1 LHSLIALS
9 VIENPDEH
17 LFKMPASSL
26 IDCCTK
32 ACIKNVRSMY
42 SPSSSNSLLTPLGLT
57 DIGHM
62 EYFQVRSILQRIDS
76 PEQLHQIE
84 IHSPQIKGEDA
95 ELWRA
100 FIARDIPTWA
110 EKNYVPKNPRKWYDI
125 YCRYKEEQQKDIEA
139 AEATLKESM
148 LGIQKHRATHVS
160 KVVDMKTLP
169 KLPRDP
175 RMLANNGGVPLNK
188 HKGFKKEGASSL
200 AWTAGSKTKLT
211 DGRSVLT
218 RARREAKEIS
228 QMSKLAKPTHQLSGR
243 MGQVVRAPPAMVN
256 EYRTANQPALKIL
269 SRKTN
274 IVRRSDIRG
283 GIDRPSLE
291 AREARLRALTS
302 GGAGT
307 KRDAAGLPKATM
319 VGSSDE
325 DEDDE
330 YYDEGQPGE
339 DPFDD
344 ELKPRTTSSIPSRP
358 SKPPP
363 KSQLSSARPQVSRP
377 RPPHS
382 SSPPLSTSRP
392 APKPSDVISSIISKP
407 KPRQLGSSPSPP
419 KDARSRSGSP
429 GMPQPPKFM
438 PKKRTEVDIFNRGA
452 KKPKVR

>member
-1 LHSLIALS
+1 
-9 VIENPDEH
+9 
-17 LFKMPASSL
+17 
-26 IDCCTK
+26 
-32 ACIKNVRSMY
+32 
-42 SPSSSNSLLTPLGLT
+42 
-57 DIGHM
+57 
-62 EYFQVRSILQRIDS
+62 
-76 PEQLHQIE
+76 
-84 IHSPQIKGEDA
+84 
-95 ELWRA
+95 
-100 FIARDIPTWA
+100 
-110 EKNYVPKNPRKWYDI
+110 
-125 YCRYKEEQQKDIEA
+125 
-139 AEATLKESM
+139 
-148 LGIQKHRATHVS
+148 
-160 KVVDMKTLP
+160 
-169 KLPRDP
+169 
-175 RMLANNGGVPLNK
+175 MLANNGGVPLNK
-188 HKGFKKEGASSL
+188 HRGFKKEGASSL

-218 RARREAKEIS
+218 RARREAKEIR

-274 IVRRSDIRG
+274 IVRRPDIGG

-291 AREARLRALTS
+291 DREARLRALTS

-325 DEDDE
+325 DEDE
-330 YYDEGQPGE
+330 YYDEDGQRE
-339 DPFDD
+339 DLFDD
-344 ELKPRTTSSIPSRP
+344 EPKSRPRSSIPSRP
-358 SKPPP
+358 SKPLP
-363 KSQLSSARPQVSRP
+363 KSLSNSSDSLARPQVSRP

-438 PKKRTEVDIFNRGA
+438 PKKRTDVDIFNRGV
-452 KKPKVR
+452 KKPRVK

>member
-1 LHSLIALS
+1 
-9 VIENPDEH
+9 
-17 LFKMPASSL
+17 MPASSL
-26 IDCCTK
+26 IDCCIK
-32 ACIKNVRSMY
+32 ACIKNVRSTY
-42 SPSSSNSLLTPLGLT
+42 LPSISTPLLTPLGLT
-57 DIGHM
+57 DIGHL

-100 FIARDIPTWA
+100 FIARDIPTWSR
-110 EKNYVPKNPRKWYDI
+110 KNYVPKNPHKWYEV
-125 YCRYKEEQQKDIEA
+125 YCRYKREQQKEIEA

-188 HKGFKKEGASSL
+188 HRGFKKEGASSL

-211 DGRSVLT
+211 DGKSVLT

-274 IVRRSDIRG
+274 IVRRPDIGG

-291 AREARLRALTS
+291 DREARLRALTS

-307 KRDAAGLPKATM
+307 KRDAAELPKATM

-325 DEDDE
+325 DEDE
-330 YYDEGQPGE
+330 YYDEDGQHE
-339 DPFDD
+339 DLFDD
-344 ELKPRTTSSIPSRP
+344 EPKSRPRSSIPSRP

-363 KSQLSSARPQVSRP
+363 KSQVSSAKPQISRP

-392 APKPSDVISSIISKP
+392 PPKPSDVISSIISKP
-407 KPRQLGSSPSPP
+407 KPRQFGSSPPPP

-452 KKPKVR
+452 KKPRIR

>member
-1 LHSLIALS
+1 
-9 VIENPDEH
+9 
-17 LFKMPASSL
+17 
-26 IDCCTK
+26 
-32 ACIKNVRSMY
+32 
-42 SPSSSNSLLTPLGLT
+42 
-57 DIGHM
+57 M

-100 FIARDIPTWA
+100 FIARDIPTWSQ
-110 EKNYVPKNPRKWYDI
+110 KNYVPKNPHKWYEI
-125 YCRYKEEQQKDIEA
+125 YCRYKKEQQKEIEA
-139 AEATLKESM
+139 AEATLRESM

-188 HKGFKKEGASSL
+188 HRGFKKEGASSL

-211 DGRSVLT
+211 DAKSVLT
-218 RARREAKEIS
+218 RARREAK
-228 QMSKLAKPTHQLSGR
+228 
-243 MGQVVRAPPAMVN
+243 VRAPPAMVN

-274 IVRRSDIRG
+274 IVRRPDIRD

-291 AREARLRALTS
+291 DREARLRALTS

-325 DEDDE
+325 DEDEDE
-330 YYDEGQPGE
+330 YYDEGRPGE

-344 ELKPRTTSSIPSRP
+344 EPKSRTTLSIPSRP

-377 RPPHS
+377 HPPHC

-392 APKPSDVISSIISKP
+392 APKPSDVISSIISKQ
-407 KPRQLGSSPSPP
+407 KPRQLGSSPPPP

-452 KKPKVR
+452 KKPRVR